1 MTSDQQIWAFAFDVP
16 GYSFLLEA
24 FSSLGS
30 WEDLL
35 LIFLHRVGCSFP
47 GFFVSFSVFYGISET
62 QSHAPD
68 ALVFSGSWGIRPG
81 LRVKTPG

>member
-1 MTSDQQIWAFAFDVP
+1 MTGDQQIWAFAFDAP

-47 GFFVSFSVFYGISET
+47 GFSTGSFSGVLET

-68 ALVFSGSWGIRPG
+68 AIVFSGSWGIRPG

>member
-47 GFFVSFSVFYGISET
+47 GFSTGSFSGVSET
-62 QSHAPD
+62 QSHALTPLSSL
-68 ALVFSGSWGIRPG
+68 APGGSGPG
-81 LRVKTPG
+81 SG